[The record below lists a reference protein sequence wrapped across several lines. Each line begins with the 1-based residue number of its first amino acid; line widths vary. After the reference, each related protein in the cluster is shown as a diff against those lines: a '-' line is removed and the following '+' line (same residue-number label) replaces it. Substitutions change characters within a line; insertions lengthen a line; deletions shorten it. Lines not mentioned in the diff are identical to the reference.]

1 VIVDVLRLEVKF
13 LFEINNL
20 LYSYFMDK
28 VENQSM
34 MNDYNTKE
42 VASARNSRPI
52 VHNSLSEFMNNKRVI
67 NAFLNS
73 ETMICLGDY

>member
-42 VASARNSRPI
+42 VASVRNSRPI